1 MLEKSQKSIISFE
14 KENKKLKK
22 EFFGSQTKIT
32 KSNQKLDAAK
42 NEIRQLNDSLKEL
55 NEKYKKR
62 KQGKLLKFLFPFFLI
77 PLIRICDYLLTI

>member
-1 MLEKSQKSIISFE
+1 MLEKGQKSIISFE

-55 NEKYKKR
+55 SEKYRKR
-62 KQGKLLKFLFPFFLI
+62 KEGKYPKLLFLLFPNFFNTFL
-77 PLIRICDYLLTI
+77 